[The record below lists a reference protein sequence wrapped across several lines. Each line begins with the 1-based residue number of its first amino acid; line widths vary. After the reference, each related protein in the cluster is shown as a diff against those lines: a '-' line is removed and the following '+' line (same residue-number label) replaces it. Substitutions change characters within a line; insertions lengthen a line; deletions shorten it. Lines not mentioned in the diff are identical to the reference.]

1 MINPFDNGNISFDAM
16 KKFTSDHIERVTDNP
31 VAALTARLAP
41 TNAAFTAFDGTLTA
55 DDDKLGKR
63 KGSKYNKNNFRDALP
78 AAVAKIAMAVQA
90 QFNEGSAEFMECFP
104 HGRAYLGHC
113 KDEKLEN
120 ALQSMVDGVTAHTPP
135 LATTVKT
142 AAADLLAGWQAVL
155 TPSKSA
161 SGAKTTTQSAK
172 KAARAALSAE
182 LFKNL
187 LAIAQQFPQQPE
199 TLDLYMT
206 PSLLE
211 PHGPTPPPPAP
222 VAPVATRDANGKW
235 SVAYPDPSQIYWQI
249 WGRTSAN
256 PNWSN
261 MGDTQSSHFPAP
273 GADIEPGGVTW
284 WEIKFCGEDG
294 DGNQSTPFSNVISF
308 GPVPTE

>member
-1 MINPFDNGNISFDAM
+1 
-16 KKFTSDHIERVTDNP
+16 
-31 VAALTARLAP
+31 
-41 TNAAFTAFDGTLTA
+41 
-55 DDDKLGKR
+55 
-63 KGSKYNKNNFRDALP
+63 
-78 AAVAKIAMAVQA
+78 
-90 QFNEGSAEFMECFP
+90 
-104 HGRAYLGHC
+104 
-113 KDEKLEN
+113 
-120 ALQSMVDGVTAHTPP
+120 
-135 LATTVKT
+135 
-142 AAADLLAGWQAVL
+142 
-155 TPSKSA
+155 
-161 SGAKTTTQSAK
+161 
-172 KAARAALSAE
+172 
-182 LFKNL
+182 
-187 LAIAQQFPQQPE
+187 
-199 TLDLYMT
+199 MT